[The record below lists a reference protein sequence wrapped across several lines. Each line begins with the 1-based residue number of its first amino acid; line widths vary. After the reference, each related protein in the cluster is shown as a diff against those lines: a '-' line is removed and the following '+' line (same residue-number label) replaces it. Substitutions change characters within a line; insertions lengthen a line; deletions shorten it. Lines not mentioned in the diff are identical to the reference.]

1 MISIIIINIK
11 KIEILFDKYD
21 IFSNKLIAYYKF
33 FGKDKIEIIE

>member
-11 KIEILFDKYD
+11 KIEILFDRYD
-21 IFSNKLIAYYKF
+21 IFSKKLIVYYKF